1 MPIRLLPDVLISQ
14 IAAGE
19 VVERPASVVK
29 ELLENAIDAGAQSIS
44 VELDDGGSRSIRIRD
59 DGAGIPA
66 DELPLS
72 VARHATSKIASLDDL
87 AQVLTHGFRGE
98 ALAAIGSVSRMA
110 ITSKTADSAHAMRI
124 DNHQGRWMVSPASG
138 PQGTHIEVAGLFDQ
152 VPARKRFLKS
162 AATELS
168 HCKDT
173 VTKIALIR
181 PEISWLLSHQGRA
194 LVRYPAGD
202 AESRILQVLDLS
214 AEHLR
219 RVDAQAGPMRIRA
232 WLASPTQSR
241 ARADDQYF
249 YVNGRSVR
257 DRVLMHAVRSA
268 YSDVL
273 HGDRQPAFVLAL
285 EIDPTLVD
293 VNVHPAKSEVRF
305 RESQAVH
312 QAVARAI
319 RDALAS
325 PIDARPSDPA
335 TPPSRTQST
344 WSPVASREL
353 VFPSA
358 SGPASASRLFAA
370 EPTALSRPFTTVS
383 GSPQAYSPISGNSG
397 NEEHPLGFALA
408 QCHGVYILAQ
418 NRHGLVM
425 VDMHAAHERIVYE
438 SMKQQADTQDT
449 MASQALLS
457 PIPLSVTAL
466 ELEMITAHDK
476 TLAQLGFQFSLLGD
490 QQIAIRAVPVLLSDA
505 DPTALVRDT
514 LAELAKFGSVSAIE
528 AQRNEILA
536 TMACHAAVRANRQ
549 LTIPEMNA
557 LLREMERTDRADQ
570 CNHGRP
576 TWVQFSMAE
585 LDRLFMRGQ

>member
-1 MPIRLLPDVLISQ
+1 MPIRLLPDALISQ

-59 DGAGIPA
+59 DGAGIPP

-124 DNHQGRWMVSPASG
+124 DNHEGRWIVSPASG

-162 AATELS
+162 AATELN
-168 HCKDT
+168 HCKDA

-202 AESRILQVLDLS
+202 AESRILQVLDLG

-219 RVDAQAGPMRIRA
+219 RVDTQAGPMRIRA

-319 RDALAS
+319 REALAS
-325 PIDARPSDPA
+325 SIDTRSSDPVMSTA
-335 TPPSRTQST
+335 QTPSA
-344 WSPVASREL
+344 WSPMVSREL
-353 VFPSA
+353 ALPPVQGSV
-358 SGPASASRLFAA
+358 SASRLFAA
-370 EPTALSRPFTTVS
+370 EPTSFPRPFSSVSS
-383 GSPQAYSPISGNSG
+383 GSQAHAPISG

-438 SMKQQADTQDT
+438 SMKQQADVQGA
-449 MASQALLS
+449 MASQTLLNA
-457 PIPLSVTAL
+457 IPLSMTAL
-466 ELEMITAHDK
+466 ELEMITLHET
-476 TLAQLGFQFSLLGD
+476 TLAQLGFQISLLGD

-505 DPTALVRDT
+505 DPTSLVRDT

>member
-1 MPIRLLPDVLISQ
+1 MPIRLLPDALISQ

-59 DGAGIPA
+59 DGVGIPP
-66 DELPLS
+66 DELPLA
-72 VARHATSKIASLDDL
+72 VERHATSKIASLDDL
-87 AQVLTHGFRGE
+87 TQVLTHGFRGE

-110 ITSKTADSAHAMRI
+110 VTSKTADSAHAMRI
-124 DNHQGRWMVSPASG
+124 DNHQGRWIVSPASG

-162 AATELS
+162 AATELN
-168 HCKDT
+168 HCKDA

-219 RVDAQAGPMRIRA
+219 RVDTQAGPMRLRA

-285 EIDPTLVD
+285 DIDPTLVD

-305 RESQAVH
+305 RDSQAVH

-319 RDALAS
+319 REALAS
-325 PIDARPSDPA
+325 SIDTRSSDPVMSTA
-335 TPPSRTQST
+335 QTPST
-344 WSPVASREL
+344 WSPMASREL
-353 VFPSA
+353 AFPSVQ
-358 SGPASASRLFAA
+358 GPVSASRLFAA
-370 EPTALSRPFTTVS
+370 EPTTFSRPFSAVSS
-383 GSPQAYSPISGNSG
+383 GSQAHAPISG

-449 MASQALLS
+449 MASQALLNA
-457 PIPLSVTAL
+457 IPLSVTAL

-476 TLAQLGFQFSLLGD
+476 TLAQLGFQLSPLGD

>member
-1 MPIRLLPDVLISQ
+1 MPIRLLPDALISQ

-59 DGAGIPA
+59 DGAGIPP

-110 ITSKTADSAHAMRI
+110 ITSKTGDSTHAMRI
-124 DNHQGRWMVSPASG
+124 DNHQGRWVVSPASG

-168 HCKDT
+168 HCKDA

-202 AESRILQVLDLS
+202 AESRILQVLDLG

-285 EIDPTLVD
+285 DIDPTLVD

-319 RDALAS
+319 REALAS
-325 PIDARPSDPA
+325 PIDGRPSDPM
-335 TPPSRTQST
+335 TPPGTAPSA
-344 WSPVASREL
+344 WSPMVSREL
-353 VFPSA
+353 AFPSVQG
-358 SGPASASRLFAA
+358 SVSASRVFAA
-370 EPTALSRPFTTVS
+370 EPLGAPRPFNSVSS
-383 GSPQAYSPISGNSG
+383 GSQAYAPISG

-408 QCHGVYILAQ
+408 QCHGVFILAQ

-438 SMKQQADTQDT
+438 SMKQQADTQGT
-449 MASQALLS
+449 MASQTLLNA
-457 PIPLSVTAL
+457 IPLSVTTL
-466 ELEMITAHDK
+466 ELEMITLHDK
-476 TLAQLGFQFSLLGD
+476 ALTQLGFQISPLGN

-505 DPTALVRDT
+505 DPAALVRDT

-528 AQRNEILA
+528 AQRNEILS

>member
-1 MPIRLLPDVLISQ
+1 MPIRLLPDALISQ

-29 ELLENAIDAGAQSIS
+29 ELLENAIDAGAQSIA
-44 VELDDGGSRSIRIRD
+44 VELDDGGIRSIRIRD
-59 DGAGIPA
+59 DGSGIPP
-66 DELPLS
+66 DELPLA
-72 VARHATSKIASLDDL
+72 VERHATSKIASLDEL

-110 ITSKTADSAHAMRI
+110 ITSKTADASHAMRI
-124 DNHQGRWMVSPASG
+124 DNHQGRWATSPASG
-138 PQGTHIEVAGLFDQ
+138 PTGTHLEVAGLFDQ

-168 HCKDT
+168 HCREA
-173 VTKIALIR
+173 VTRIALIR

-194 LVRYPAGD
+194 ILRYPAGD
-202 AESRILQVLDLS
+202 ADSRILQGLS
-214 AEHLR
+214 IEAADLR
-219 RVDAQAGPMRIRA
+219 RVDVQAGPMRIRA
-232 WLASPTQSR
+232 WLAAPTQSR
-241 ARADDQYF
+241 TRADDQYF
-249 YVNGRSVR
+249 YVNGRAVR

-285 EIDPTLVD
+285 DLDPTLVD

-312 QAVARAI
+312 QAVSRAL
-319 RDALAS
+319 REALAS
-325 PIDARPSDPA
+325 SIETRSIEGQTPSHA
-335 TPPSRTQST
+335 TATTWAPMASQSLSFPPTQNQP
-344 WSPVASREL
+344 WSP
-353 VFPSA
+353 
-358 SGPASASRLFAA
+358 GLFAA
-370 EPTALSRPFTTVS
+370 EPAASPNRFPTTS
-383 GSPQAYSPISGNSG
+383 TSAQSLQAISGNDD
-397 NEEHPLGFALA
+397 HPLGFALA
-408 QCHGVYILAQ
+408 QCHGIYILAQ
-418 NRHGLVM
+418 NRQGLIL

-438 SMKQQADTQDT
+438 TMKRQADTQGM
-449 MASQALLS
+449 MASQTLLS
-457 PIPLSVTAL
+457 PIALSVSAL
-466 ELEMITAHDK
+466 ELEMIATHEAA
-476 TLAQLGFQFSLLGD
+476 LAQLGFQLSLLSD
-490 QQIAIRAVPVLLSDA
+490 QEVAIRAVPILLSDA

-514 LAELAKFGSVSAIE
+514 LAELSRFGSASVVE

-576 TWVQFSMAE
+576 TWVQFSIAE

>member
-1 MPIRLLPDVLISQ
+1 MPIRLLPDALISQ

-44 VELDDGGSRSIRIRD
+44 IELDEGGTRSIRIRD
-59 DGAGIPA
+59 DGSGIPA
-66 DELPLS
+66 EELPLA
-72 VARHATSKIASLDDL
+72 VERHATSKIASLDEL

-110 ITSKTADSAHAMRI
+110 ITTKTAEAPHAMRI
-124 DNHQGRWMVSPASG
+124 DNHQGRWAVSPASG
-138 PQGTHIEVAGLFDQ
+138 PSGSHIEVAGLFDL

-168 HCKDT
+168 HCREA
-173 VTKIALIR
+173 VTRIALIR

-194 LVRYPAGD
+194 ILRFPAGD
-202 AESRILQVLDLS
+202 ADSRILQGLGID
-214 AEHLR
+214 AADLR
-219 RVDAQAGPMRIRA
+219 RVDVQAGPMRIRA
-232 WLASPTQSR
+232 WLAAPTQSR
-241 ARADDQYF
+241 TRADDQYF
-249 YVNGRSVR
+249 YVNGRAVR

-285 EIDPTLVD
+285 DLDPTLVD

-312 QAVARAI
+312 QAVARAL
-319 RDALAS
+319 REALAS
-325 PIDARPSDPA
+325 SIETRTAESRPLDPISTNPWSSMRPQEFS
-335 TPPSRTQST
+335 
-344 WSPVASREL
+344 
-353 VFPSA
+353 FPQAQTTSF
-358 SGPASASRLFAA
+358 PTRLFAA
-370 EPTALSRPFTTVS
+370 EPS
-383 GSPQAYSPISGNSG
+383 GATNRSPASVTSSQSLQTISGNDD
-397 NEEHPLGFALA
+397 HPLGFALA
-408 QCHGVYILAQ
+408 QCHGIYILAQ
-418 NRHGLVM
+418 NRQGLIL

-438 SMKQQADTQDT
+438 SMKRQADTQGA
-449 MASQALLS
+449 MASQTLLS
-457 PIPLSVTAL
+457 PIALSINAL
-466 ELEMITAHDK
+466 ELETIAAHEK
-476 TLAQLGFQFSLLGD
+476 SLEQLGFQVSMLGD
-490 QQIAIRAVPVLLSDA
+490 QQIAIRAVPVFLSDA
-505 DPTALVRDT
+505 DPSALVRDT
-514 LAELAKFGSVSAIE
+514 LAELSKFGSASVIE
-528 AQRNEILA
+528 TQRNEILA

-576 TWVQFSMAE
+576 TWVQFSIAE
-585 LDRLFMRGQ
+585 LDRLFLRGQ

>member
-1 MPIRLLPDVLISQ
+1 MPIRLLPDALISQ

-44 VELDDGGSRSIRIRD
+44 IELDEGGTRSIRIRD
-59 DGAGIPA
+59 DGSGIPA
-66 DELPLS
+66 EELPLA
-72 VARHATSKIASLDDL
+72 VERHATSKIASLDEL

-110 ITSKTADSAHAMRI
+110 ITSKTAEAPHAMRI
-124 DNHQGRWMVSPASG
+124 DNHQGRWAVSPASG
-138 PQGTHIEVAGLFDQ
+138 PTGSHIEVAGLFDL

-168 HCKDT
+168 HCREA
-173 VTKIALIR
+173 VTRIALIR

-194 LVRYPAGD
+194 ILRFPAGD
-202 AESRILQVLDLS
+202 ADSRILQGLGID
-214 AEHLR
+214 AADLR
-219 RVDAQAGPMRIRA
+219 RVDVQAGPMRIRA
-232 WLASPTQSR
+232 WLAAPTQSR
-241 ARADDQYF
+241 TRADDQYF
-249 YVNGRSVR
+249 YVNGRAVR

-285 EIDPTLVD
+285 DLDPTLVD

-312 QAVARAI
+312 QAVARAL
-319 RDALAS
+319 REALAS
-325 PIDARPSDPA
+325 SIETRTTESRPADPV
-335 TPPSRTQST
+335 ST
-344 WSPVASREL
+344 NPWSSMRPQEL
-353 VFPSA
+353 SFPQAQTTSF
-358 SGPASASRLFAA
+358 PTRLFAA
-370 EPTALSRPFTTVS
+370 EPS
-383 GSPQAYSPISGNSG
+383 GATNRSPAAVTSSQSLQAISGNDD
-397 NEEHPLGFALA
+397 HPLGFALA
-408 QCHGVYILAQ
+408 QCHGIYILAQ
-418 NRHGLVM
+418 NRQGLIL

-438 SMKQQADTQDT
+438 SMKRQADTQGA
-449 MASQALLS
+449 MASQTLLS
-457 PIPLSVTAL
+457 PIALSVNAL
-466 ELEMITAHDK
+466 ELETITAHEK
-476 TLAQLGFQFSLLGD
+476 SLEQLGFQISMLGD
-490 QQIAIRAVPVLLSDA
+490 QQIAIRAVPIFLSDA
-505 DPTALVRDT
+505 DPSALVRDT
-514 LAELAKFGSVSAIE
+514 LAELSKFGSASVIE
-528 AQRNEILA
+528 TQRNEILA

-576 TWVQFSMAE
+576 TWVQFSIAE
-585 LDRLFMRGQ
+585 LDRLFLRGQ

>member
-1 MPIRLLPDVLISQ
+1 MPIRLLPDALISQ

-44 VELDDGGSRSIRIRD
+44 IELDEGGTRSIRIRD
-59 DGAGIPA
+59 DGSGIPA
-66 DELPLS
+66 EELPLA
-72 VARHATSKIASLDDL
+72 VERHATSKIASLDEL

-110 ITSKTADSAHAMRI
+110 ITSKTADAPHAMRI
-124 DNHQGRWMVSPASG
+124 DNHQGRWAVSPASG
-138 PQGTHIEVAGLFDQ
+138 PTGSHIEVAGLFDL

-168 HCKDT
+168 HCREA
-173 VTKIALIR
+173 VTRIALIR

-194 LVRYPAGD
+194 ILRFPAGD
-202 AESRILQVLDLS
+202 ADSRILQGLGIEAAD
-214 AEHLR
+214 LR
-219 RVDAQAGPMRIRA
+219 RVDVQAGPMRIRA
-232 WLASPTQSR
+232 WLSAPTQSR
-241 ARADDQYF
+241 TRADDQYF
-249 YVNGRSVR
+249 YVNGRAVR

-285 EIDPTLVD
+285 DLDPTLVD

-312 QAVARAI
+312 QAVARAL
-319 RDALAS
+319 REALAS
-325 PIDARPSDPA
+325 SIETRSSESRPQDQITTNPWSSMRPQEFSFPPA
-335 TPPSRTQST
+335 QGTS
-344 WSPVASREL
+344 
-353 VFPSA
+353 FPT
-358 SGPASASRLFAA
+358 RLFAA
-370 EPTALSRPFTTVS
+370 EPPVAPGRFPSTVTS
-383 GSPQAYSPISGNSG
+383 SQSLQAISGNDD
-397 NEEHPLGFALA
+397 HPLGFALA
-408 QCHGVYILAQ
+408 QCHGIYILAQ
-418 NRHGLVM
+418 NRHGLVL

-438 SMKQQADTQDT
+438 SMKRQADTQGT
-449 MASQALLS
+449 MASQTLLS
-457 PIPLSVTAL
+457 PIALSVSAL
-466 ELEMITAHDK
+466 ELEMIAAHER
-476 TLAQLGFQFSLLGD
+476 TLEQLGFQISMLGD
-490 QQIAIRAVPVLLSDA
+490 QQIAVRAVPIFLSDA
-505 DPTALVRDT
+505 DPGALVRDT
-514 LAELAKFGSVSAIE
+514 LAELSKFGSASVVE
-528 AQRNEILA
+528 TQRNEILA

-576 TWVQFSMAE
+576 TWVQFSIAE

>member
-1 MPIRLLPDVLISQ
+1 MPIRLLPDALISQ

-29 ELLENAIDAGAQSIS
+29 ELLENAIDAGAQSIA
-44 VELDDGGSRSIRIRD
+44 VELDDGGIRSIRIRD
-59 DGAGIPA
+59 DGSGIPPE
-66 DELPLS
+66 ELPLA
-72 VARHATSKIASLDDL
+72 VERHATSKIASLDEL

-110 ITSKTADSAHAMRI
+110 ITSKTADAPHAMRI
-124 DNHQGRWMVSPASG
+124 DNHQGRWATSPASG
-138 PQGTHIEVAGLFDQ
+138 PTGTHIEVAGLFDQ

-168 HCKDT
+168 HCREAIT
-173 VTKIALIR
+173 RIALIR

-194 LVRYPAGD
+194 ILRYPAGD
-202 AESRILQVLDLS
+202 ADSRILQGLAIEAAD
-214 AEHLR
+214 LR
-219 RVDAQAGPMRIRA
+219 RVDVQAGPMRIRA
-232 WLASPTQSR
+232 WLAAPTQSR
-241 ARADDQYF
+241 TRADDQYF
-249 YVNGRSVR
+249 YVNGRAVR

-268 YSDVL
+268 YTDVL

-285 EIDPTLVD
+285 DLDPTFVD

-312 QAVARAI
+312 QAVSRAL

-325 PIDARPSDPA
+325 SIQTRSTEGQQPSQGTTAAWAPMAPQALAFPPA
-335 TPPSRTQST
+335 QNQS
-344 WSPVASREL
+344 WSP
-353 VFPSA
+353 
-358 SGPASASRLFAA
+358 GLFAA
-370 EPTALSRPFTTVS
+370 EPAATQSRFPTATTS
-383 GSPQAYSPISGNSG
+383 AQSLQAISGNDD
-397 NEEHPLGFALA
+397 HPLGFALA
-408 QCHGVYILAQ
+408 QCHGIYILAQ
-418 NRHGLVM
+418 NRHGLIL

-438 SMKQQADTQDT
+438 TMKRQADTQGM
-449 MASQALLS
+449 MASQTLLS
-457 PIPLSVTAL
+457 PIALSVSAL
-466 ELEMITAHDK
+466 ELEMMAAHEDA
-476 TLAQLGFQFSLLGD
+476 LLQLGFQLSPLGD

-514 LAELAKFGSVSAIE
+514 LAELSRFGSASAIE
-528 AQRNEILA
+528 TQRNDILA

-576 TWVQFSMAE
+576 TWVQFSIAE
-585 LDRLFMRGQ
+585 LDRLFLRGQ

>member
-1 MPIRLLPDVLISQ
+1 MPIRLLPDALISQ

-44 VELDDGGSRSIRIRD
+44 VELDEGGIRSIRIRD
-59 DGAGIPA
+59 DGAGISA
-66 DELPLS
+66 DELPLA
-72 VARHATSKIASLDDL
+72 VERHATSKIASLDDL

-98 ALAAIGSVSRMA
+98 ALAAIGSVSRMTV
-110 ITSKTADSAHAMRI
+110 TSKTADSMHATRI
-124 DNHQGRWMVSPASG
+124 DNHQGRWAVSPASG

-162 AATELS
+162 AATELN
-168 HCKDT
+168 HCKDA

-202 AESRILQVLDLS
+202 AESRILQVLDLD
-214 AEHLR
+214 AEYLR
-219 RVDAQAGPMRIRA
+219 RVDAQAGPMCIRA
-232 WLASPTQSR
+232 WLAAPTQSR
-241 ARADDQYF
+241 TRADDQYF

-268 YSDVL
+268 YNDVL
-273 HGDRQPAFVLAL
+273 HSDRQPAFVLAL
-285 EIDPTLVD
+285 DIDPTLVD

-325 PIDARPSDPA
+325 PIDARPSAPGQQQAPDARP
-335 TPPSRTQST
+335 
-344 WSPVASREL
+344 WSSMASREL
-353 VFPSA
+353 AFPSTQGDVSTA
-358 SGPASASRLFAA
+358 RLFAA
-370 EPTALSRPFTTVS
+370 EPKAVPRPF
-383 GSPQAYSPISGNSG
+383 SPAPVAGRTPFPISG

-418 NRHGLVM
+418 NRQGLIM

-449 MASQALLS
+449 MASQTLLTA
-457 PIPLSVTAL
+457 IPLSVTAL
-466 ELEMITAHDK
+466 ELETIATHEK
-476 TLAQLGFQFSLLGD
+476 ILTQLGFQVSLLSD
-490 QQIAIRAVPVLLSDA
+490 QQIAIRAIPILLSDA
-505 DPTALVRDT
+505 DPTALLRDT
-514 LAELAKFGSVSAIE
+514 LTELAKFGSASGIE
-528 AQRNEILA
+528 IQRNEILA

>member
-1 MPIRLLPDVLISQ
+1 MPIRLLPDALISQ

-29 ELLENAIDAGAQSIS
+29 ELLENAIDAGAQSIA
-44 VELDDGGSRSIRIRD
+44 VELDDGGIRSIRIRD
-59 DGAGIPA
+59 DGSGIPP
-66 DELPLS
+66 DELPLA
-72 VARHATSKIASLDDL
+72 VERHATSKIASLDEL

-110 ITSKTADSAHAMRI
+110 ITSKTADAPHAMRI
-124 DNHQGRWMVSPASG
+124 DNHQGRWATSPASG
-138 PQGTHIEVAGLFDQ
+138 PTGTHIEVAGLFDQ

-168 HCKDT
+168 HCREAIT
-173 VTKIALIR
+173 RIALIR

-194 LVRYPAGD
+194 ILRYPAGD
-202 AESRILQVLDLS
+202 ADSRILQGLAIETAD
-214 AEHLR
+214 LR
-219 RVDAQAGPMRIRA
+219 RVDVQAGPMRIRA
-232 WLASPTQSR
+232 WLAAPTQSR
-241 ARADDQYF
+241 TRADDQYF
-249 YVNGRSVR
+249 YVNGRAVR

-285 EIDPTLVD
+285 DLDPTLVD

-312 QAVARAI
+312 QAVSRAL
-319 RDALAS
+319 REALAS
-325 PIDARPSDPA
+325 SIETRSIEGQTPSHA
-335 TPPSRTQST
+335 TATTWAPMASQSLSFPPTQNQP
-344 WSPVASREL
+344 WSP
-353 VFPSA
+353 
-358 SGPASASRLFAA
+358 GLFAA
-370 EPTALSRPFTTVS
+370 EPAASPNRFPTTS
-383 GSPQAYSPISGNSG
+383 TSAQSLQAISGNDD
-397 NEEHPLGFALA
+397 HPLGFALA
-408 QCHGVYILAQ
+408 QCHGIYILAQ
-418 NRHGLVM
+418 NRQGLIL

-438 SMKQQADTQDT
+438 TMKRQADTQGM
-449 MASQALLS
+449 MASQTLLS
-457 PIPLSVTAL
+457 PIALSVSAL
-466 ELEMITAHDK
+466 ELEMIATHEEA
-476 TLAQLGFQFSLLGD
+476 LLQLGFQLSLLSD
-490 QQIAIRAVPVLLSDA
+490 QEVAIRAVPILLSDA

-514 LAELAKFGSVSAIE
+514 LAELSRFGSASVVE

-576 TWVQFSMAE
+576 TWVQFSIAE

>member
-1 MPIRLLPDVLISQ
+1 MPIRLLPDALISQ

-44 VELDDGGSRSIRIRD
+44 IELDEGGTRSIRIRD
-59 DGAGIPA
+59 DGSGIPA
-66 DELPLS
+66 EELPLA
-72 VARHATSKIASLDDL
+72 VERHATSKIASLDEL

-110 ITSKTADSAHAMRI
+110 ITTKTAEAPHAMRI
-124 DNHQGRWMVSPASG
+124 DNHQGRWAVSPASG
-138 PQGTHIEVAGLFDQ
+138 PSGSHIEVAGLFDL

-168 HCKDT
+168 HCREA
-173 VTKIALIR
+173 VTRIALIR

-194 LVRYPAGD
+194 ILRFPAGD
-202 AESRILQVLDLS
+202 ADSRILQGLGID
-214 AEHLR
+214 AADLR
-219 RVDAQAGPMRIRA
+219 RVDVQAGPMRIRA
-232 WLASPTQSR
+232 WLAAPTQSR
-241 ARADDQYF
+241 TRADDQYF
-249 YVNGRSVR
+249 YVNGRAVR

-285 EIDPTLVD
+285 DLDPTLVD

-312 QAVARAI
+312 QAVARAL
-319 RDALAS
+319 REALAS
-325 PIDARPSDPA
+325 SIETRTAESRPLDPISTNPWSSMRPQEFS
-335 TPPSRTQST
+335 
-344 WSPVASREL
+344 
-353 VFPSA
+353 FPQAQTTSF
-358 SGPASASRLFAA
+358 PTRLFAA
-370 EPTALSRPFTTVS
+370 EPS
-383 GSPQAYSPISGNSG
+383 GATNRSPASVTSSQSLQTISGNDD
-397 NEEHPLGFALA
+397 HPLGFALA
-408 QCHGVYILAQ
+408 QCHGIYILAQ
-418 NRHGLVM
+418 NRQGLIL

-438 SMKQQADTQDT
+438 SMKRQADTQGA
-449 MASQALLS
+449 MASQTLLS
-457 PIPLSVTAL
+457 PIALSINAL
-466 ELEMITAHDK
+466 ELETIAAHEK
-476 TLAQLGFQFSLLGD
+476 SLEQLGFQVSMLGD
-490 QQIAIRAVPVLLSDA
+490 QQIAIRAVPVFLSDA
-505 DPTALVRDT
+505 DLSALVRDT
-514 LAELAKFGSVSAIE
+514 LAELSKFGSASVIE
-528 AQRNEILA
+528 TQRNEILA

-576 TWVQFSMAE
+576 TWVQFSIAE
-585 LDRLFMRGQ
+585 LDRLFLRGQ